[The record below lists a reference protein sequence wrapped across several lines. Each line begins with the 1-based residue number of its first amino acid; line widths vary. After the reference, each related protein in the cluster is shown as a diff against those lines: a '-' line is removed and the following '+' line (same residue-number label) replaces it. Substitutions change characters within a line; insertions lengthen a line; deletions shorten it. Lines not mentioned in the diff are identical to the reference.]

1 MILKKQNISTF
12 ADFAES
18 AFEPQNEKSSRE
30 KPMRKIIEKQ
40 LKIGQVDISNIELDP
55 RSRDEIP
62 QLLAGLKAIYSD
74 RETRNKVF
82 SILQNIVPDNTDTGN
97 GRPGMDL
104 WSILVLGTLRL
115 NCNWD
120 YDKVLEIANN
130 HYKVREFLGHSI
142 FDIDEQYALQTV
154 KDNVRLL
161 TPEHLEKINQVVVET
176 GHKLAGGND
185 QPLKG
190 RCDSFVVE
198 TDVHY
203 PTDINLLWDA
213 IRKIITLITVVCDAQ
228 GITDWRQSKY
238 ILRKIK
244 KLFNK
249 ARKVSKRSNSKNEER
264 KAAKQQ
270 LAIQAHQQYVD
281 LVQNYIERAKF
292 TIGFLKNSG
301 MANVARVMVIEHFI
315 MHAERQIDQIVRRV
329 IKDEKIA
336 QSEKVFSIFQEH
348 TEWISK
354 GKAGVPQELGLKV
367 CILED
372 QYGFILHHHVME
384 NQTDDQVAVS
394 MITNAK
400 QKHTN
405 LNSCSFDKGFHSPQ
419 NQKDLAELLDQVVL
433 PRKGRLS
440 SKAKQIEHSADF
452 FQARHQHAAVES
464 AINALEN
471 HGLDRCRD
479 HGLYGF
485 KRYVALAVL
494 ARNLQIIGSGI
505 QKRALKKLQRRKKV
519 TASSYRFAA

>member
-1 MILKKQNISTF
+1 MILKKQDITTF

-18 AFEPQNEKSSRE
+18 AFQPQNEKSSQE

-62 QLLAGLKAIYSD
+62 QLLAGLQAIYTN
-74 RETRNKVF
+74 RKTRSKVF
-82 SILQNIVPDNTDTGN
+82 TILQNIVPDNTDAGN

-104 WSILVLGTLRL
+104 WSILVLGTLRI

-142 FDIDEQYALQTV
+142 FDIDEQYALQTI

-161 TPEHLEKINQVVVET
+161 TPEHLEQINQVVVET
-176 GHKLAGGND
+176 GHKLAGHDD

-213 IRKIITLITVVCDAQ
+213 IRKIITLITFACDAQ
-228 GITDWRQSKY
+228 GITQWRQSKY
-238 ILRKIK
+238 ILRRIK
-244 KLFNK
+244 KLFNH
-249 ARKVSKRSNSKNEER
+249 ARKLKRSNTKNEER
-264 KAAKQQ
+264 KAERQQ
-270 LAIQAHQQYVD
+270 LIIQAHQQYVD
-281 LVQNYIERAKF
+281 LVQFYIERAKF

-301 MANVARVMVIEHFI
+301 MANVAKVMVIEHFI

-329 IKDEKIA
+329 IKDETIA
-336 QSEKVFSIFQEH
+336 HREKVFSIFEEH

-394 MITNAK
+394 MVTDAK
-400 QKHTN
+400 QKHAN
-405 LNSCSFDKGFHSPQ
+405 LSSCSFDKGFHSPQ
-419 NQKDLAELLDQVVL
+419 NQKDLEPLLERVVL

-440 SKAKQIEHSADF
+440 SKAKQVEHSEDF
-452 FQARHQHAAVES
+452 IQARHQHAAVES

-494 ARNLQIIGSGI
+494 ARNLQIIGAEL
-505 QKRALKKLQRRKKV
+505 QKRALRKLQRSKK
-519 TASSYRFAA
+519 TAARLYRLAA